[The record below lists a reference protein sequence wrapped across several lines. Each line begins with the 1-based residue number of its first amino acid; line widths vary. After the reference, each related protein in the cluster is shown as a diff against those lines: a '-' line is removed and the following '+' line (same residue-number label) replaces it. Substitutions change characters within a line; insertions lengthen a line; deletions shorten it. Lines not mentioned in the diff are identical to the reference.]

1 MLRTEIIQAII
12 KKLEP
17 YYPEQMEAILKG
29 YKDNDLIA
37 YAQSIGIN
45 TDVYFMEVL

>member
-1 MLRTEIIQAII
+1 MRTEIIQAIV

-17 YYPEQMEAILKG
+17 YYPEVMTDILKG

-37 YAQSIGIN
+37 CAIANGIN
-45 TDVYFMEVL
+45 PDVYFPEVKP